1 MRRSLTL
8 HEIVIGESRWPPTD
22 FILHLECGYL
32 RQSVEPEYLRESE
45 VRTEAIVIPG
55 ELRMSNPVPPPIT
68 VPLPI
73 VAWPHVAKNVWLG
86 LLMLFC
92 SLVGL
97 PLAAILAFV
106 APVAFGAIETWTT
119 LRGGFALLFVLAG
132 FPIVLFWG
140 VGCLGAVL
148 TCFRDAMR
156 RGSVLEITAQGV
168 QDYRSGLA
176 ILWSDVRCARLLYD
190 SGGSASVDLQLRA
203 SVACWQSPFRAG
215 VWMQRYWPKPDH
227 LIISTAFLDVPGHIL
242 AFTILT
248 LVEANGGR
256 AVTKAGYA
264 GDGQRLIPRASVK
277 RVA

>member
-1 MRRSLTL
+1 MMERAVCYGSRNEDSL
-8 HEIVIGESRWPPTD
+8 S
-22 FILHLECGYL
+22 
-32 RQSVEPEYLRESE
+32 ESE
-45 VRTEAIVIPG
+45 VSSETVVIPG
-55 ELRMSNPVPPPIT
+55 QFRLSNPAPPPTT

-73 VAWPHVAKNVWLG
+73 VAQPHVAKNVWLG
-86 LLMLFC
+86 LFMLFS
-92 SLVGL
+92 SLVTL
-97 PLAAILAFV
+97 PLAAFLAFV

-119 LRGGFALLFVLAG
+119 LRGGFAFLFVLAG
-132 FPIVLFWG
+132 FAIFLFWG
-140 VGCLGAVL
+140 VGCLGAAL

-156 RGSVLEITAQGV
+156 RGSALEITAQGV

-176 ILWSDVRCARLLYD
+176 IPWSDVRCARLLYD

-215 VWMQRYWPKPDH
+215 VWMQRYRPKPDH
-227 LIISTAFLDVPGHIL
+227 VIISAAYLDVRGHIL

-277 RVA
+277 PVV